1 MKELFGNRHM
11 RTLFLFLLAL
21 NVVTIGISGFIKW
34 DTYALSPDGKRIE
47 QAYAVKAGTQLLG
60 YTPSR
65 EEAEEAVKDII
76 NEYIGDMVL
85 TEGKT
90 NLDIQYE
97 KLKFR
102 RHLQTQDGA
111 EIAEQVLNDPSS
123 EIIIIGTVL
132 ETEVIEKDT
141 VMKETD
147 ELMKGETEVRQ
158 EGEDGTR
165 SISSDVV
172 IENGKVTSKKTVEK
186 KVIKKDKDK
195 VVMIG
200 TRLDDGLNE
209 DGSYRFV
216 HCTVDEDI
224 ENSEEYKAVQGVF
237 DYDGPVLS
245 RSRGTISGPSGK
257 ETYYNLNMSGCIS
270 IMNSRGFNEPYW
282 VRSDGVKM
290 YGYYV
295 MCAAGLGIRPKGSIV
310 ESSNGLAI
318 VVDTGGFAA
327 RNPRQLDIAVTW

>member
-1 MKELFGNRHM
+1 MRDLLNNRQM
-11 RTLFLFLLAL
+11 TYMLIFLLAL
-21 NVVTIGISGFIKW
+21 NVVVFGIALFVERG
-34 DTYALSPDGKRIE
+34 TYALSPDGQHIKR
-47 QAYAVKAGTQLLG
+47 AYAVKAGTHPLG

-76 NEYIGDMVL
+76 NEYVGDMVL

-90 NLDIQYE
+90 NLDIQFE
-97 KLKFR
+97 ELEFG
-102 RHLQTQDGA
+102 RHLQTRDGRD
-111 EIAEQVLNDPSS
+111 IAEQVLNHPTC
-123 EIIIIGTVL
+123 EIIIIGNVL

-158 EGEDGTR
+158 KGEDGKR
-165 SISSDVV
+165 SILSDVV
-172 IENGKVTSKKTVEK
+172 IENGKVTSKKTIKK
-186 KVIKKDKDK
+186 KVIKEDKDK
-195 VVMIG
+195 VVMVG
-200 TRLDDGLNE
+200 TKLDDGLNE

-216 HCTVDEDI
+216 HCSVEEDI
-224 ENSEEYKAVQGVF
+224 ENSEEYKAIQGAF
-237 DYDGPVLS
+237 DYNGPVLTK
-245 RSRGTISGPSGK
+245 SRGTITGPSGK

-327 RNPRQLDIAVTW
+327 RNPRQLDLAVTW

>member
-1 MKELFGNRHM
+1 MLI
-11 RTLFLFLLAL
+11 FLLAL
-21 NVVTIGISGFIKW
+21 NVVVLGIALVVDWG
-34 DTYALSPDGKRIE
+34 TYALSPDGQHIKR
-47 QAYAVKAGTQLLG
+47 AYAVKAGAHPLG

-76 NEYIGDMVL
+76 NEYVGDMVL

-90 NLDIQYE
+90 NLDIQFE
-97 KLKFR
+97 ELKFGK
-102 RHLQTQDGA
+102 HLQTQDGRD
-111 EIAEQVLNDPSS
+111 IAKQVLKNPTC
-123 EIIIIGTVL
+123 EIIIIGNVL

-147 ELMKGETEVRQ
+147 ELMKGETEVR
-158 EGEDGTR
+158 EKGEDGKRT
-165 SISSDVV
+165 ILSDVV
-172 IENGKVTSKKTVEK
+172 IENGKVTSKKTVKK
-186 KVIKKDKDK
+186 KVIKEDKDK
-195 VVMIG
+195 VVMVG
-200 TRLDDGLNE
+200 TKLDDGLNE

-216 HCTVDEDI
+216 HCTVEEDI
-224 ENSEEYKAVQGVF
+224 ENSEEYKAVQGAF
-237 DYDGPVLS
+237 DYNGPVLT
-245 RSRGTISGPSGK
+245 RSRGTITGPSGK

-270 IMNSRGFNEPYW
+270 IMNSRGFDEPYW

-295 MCAAGLGIRPKGSIV
+295 MCAAGLGIRPKGTIV

-327 RNPRQLDIAVTW
+327 RNPRQLDLAVTW

>member
-1 MKELFGNRHM
+1 MRNLLKIKELRNIL
-11 RTLFLFLLAL
+11 LFLVAL
-21 NVVTIGISGFIKW
+21 NVVTIGISAFVKW
-34 DTYALSPDGKRIE
+34 DTYALSPDGQHIE
-47 QAYAVKAGTQLLG
+47 QAFAVKAGEQLLG

-76 NEYIGDMVL
+76 NEYVGDMVL

-97 KLKFR
+97 KLTFR
-102 RHLQTQDGA
+102 NHLQTQDGRD
-111 EIAEQVLNDPSS
+111 IAEQVLGDPSCD
-123 EIIIIGTVL
+123 IIIIGTVL

-147 ELMKGETEVRQ
+147 ELMKGETEVKQ
-158 EGEDGTR
+158 EGKDGKR

-195 VVMIG
+195 VVMVG
-200 TRLDDGLNE
+200 TKLDEGLNE

-216 HCTVDEDI
+216 HCTVEEDI
-224 ENSEEYKAVQGVF
+224 ENLEEYKAVQGAF

-245 RSRGTISGPSGK
+245 RSRGAISGPSGK
-257 ETYYNLNMSGCIS
+257 ETYYNLNMSGCIN
-270 IMNSRGFNEPYW
+270 IMSSRGFNEPYW

-295 MCAAGLGIRPKGSIV
+295 MCAAGLSIRPKGSIV

-318 VVDTGGFAA
+318 VVDTGGFAS

>member
-1 MKELFGNRHM
+1 MRELFGNRQM
-11 RTLFLFLLAL
+11 RNLFLFLLAL
-21 NVVTIGISGFIKW
+21 NIVTIGISGFIKW
-34 DTYALSPDGKRIE
+34 DTYALSPEGKHIE
-47 QAYAVKAGTQLLG
+47 QAYAVKAGSQLLG

-76 NEYIGDMVL
+76 NEYVGDMVL

-111 EIAEQVLNDPSS
+111 EIAEQVLKDPSC

-158 EGEDGTR
+158 EGEDGKR
-165 SISSDVV
+165 RISSDVV
-172 IENGKVTSKKTVEK
+172 IENGKITSKKTIEK

-195 VVMIG
+195 VVMVG
-200 TRLDDGLNE
+200 TKLDDGLNE

-216 HCTVDEDI
+216 HCTVEKDI
-224 ENSEEYKAVQGVF
+224 EYSEEYKAVQGTF

-245 RSRGTISGPSGK
+245 RSRGSVSGPSGK
-257 ETYYNLNMSGCIS
+257 ETYYDLNMSGCIN
-270 IMNSRGFNEPYW
+270 IMNSRGFHEPYW

-295 MCAAGLGIRPKGSIV
+295 MCAAGLSIRPKGSIV

-318 VVDTGGFAA
+318 VVDTGGFAS

>member
-1 MKELFGNRHM
+1 MRELFGNRQM
-11 RTLFLFLLAL
+11 RNLFLFLLAL
-21 NVVTIGISGFIKW
+21 NIVTIGISGFIKW
-34 DTYALSPDGKRIE
+34 DTYALSPEGKHIE
-47 QAYAVKAGTQLLG
+47 QAYAVKAGSQLLG

-76 NEYIGDMVL
+76 NKYVGDMVL

-111 EIAEQVLNDPSS
+111 EIAEQVLKDPSC

-158 EGEDGTR
+158 EGEDGKR
-165 SISSDVV
+165 RISSDVV
-172 IENGKVTSKKTVEK
+172 IENGKITSKKTIEK

-195 VVMIG
+195 VVMVG
-200 TRLDDGLNE
+200 TKLDDGLNE

-216 HCTVDEDI
+216 HCTVEEDI
-224 ENSEEYKAVQGVF
+224 ENSEEYKAVQGTF

-245 RSRGTISGPSGK
+245 RSRGSVSGPSGK
-257 ETYYNLNMSGCIS
+257 ETYYDLNMSGCIN
-270 IMNSRGFNEPYW
+270 IMNSRGFHEPYW

-295 MCAAGLGIRPKGSIV
+295 MCAAGLSIRPKGSIV
-310 ESSNGLAI
+310 ESSKGLAI
-318 VVDTGGFAA
+318 VVDTGGFTS

>member
-1 MKELFGNRHM
+1 MKKLLESREMTYALI
-11 RTLFLFLLAL
+11 FLLAL
-21 NVVTIGISGFIKW
+21 NIIVVGVAGLIRW
-34 DTYALSPDGKRIE
+34 NTYALSPDGQHIKH
-47 QAYAVKAGTQLLG
+47 AYAVSAGDHLLG
-60 YTPSR
+60 YTPTR

-76 NEYIGDMVL
+76 NDYVGDMVL

-97 KLKFR
+97 ELKFGK
-102 RHLQTQDGA
+102 HLQTQDGLHIA
-111 EIAEQVLNDPSS
+111 KQVKEEPSCEIV
-123 EIIIIGTVL
+123 IIGTVQ
-132 ETEVIEKDT
+132 ETEVIKKDT
-141 VMKETD
+141 VEKETD
-147 ELMKGETEVRQ
+147 DLMKGETEVQQ
-158 EGEDGTR
+158 EGEDGKR

-172 IENGKVTSKKTVEK
+172 IENGKVTSKKTVKK
-186 KVIKKDKDK
+186 KVIKEDKDK
-195 VVMIG
+195 VVMVG
-200 TRLDDGLNE
+200 TKVDDGLNE

-216 HCTVDEDI
+216 PCTVEEDI
-224 ENSEEYKAVQGVF
+224 ENSEEYKAVQGAF
-237 DYDGPVLS
+237 SYNGPVLS
-245 RSRGTISGPSGK
+245 SSRGTVTGPSGK
-257 ETYYNLNMSGCIS
+257 ETYYNLNMSGCIN
-270 IMNSRGFNEPYW
+270 IMNGYGFNEPYW

>member
-1 MKELFGNRHM
+1 MRDLLNNRQL
-11 RTLFLFLLAL
+11 TYILIFLLAL
-21 NVVTIGISGFIKW
+21 NVVVTGIAGFVKW
-34 DTYALSPDGKRIE
+34 DTYALSPDGQRIK
-47 QAYAVKAGTQLLG
+47 QAYAVRAGEQLLG

-65 EEAEEAVKDII
+65 EEAEEAVKDVI
-76 NEYIGDMVL
+76 NEYVGDMVL

-97 KLKFR
+97 ELKFGK
-102 RHLQTQDGA
+102 HLQTQDGRD
-111 EIAEQVLNDPSS
+111 IAKQVLKEPSC
-123 EIIIIGTVL
+123 EIVIIGTAL

-141 VMKETD
+141 VTKETD

-158 EGEDGTR
+158 EGENGKR
-165 SISSDVV
+165 SVSSDVV
-172 IENGKVTSKKTVEK
+172 IENGKVTSKKTIEK

-195 VVMIG
+195 VVMVG

-216 HCTVDEDI
+216 HCSVEDDI
-224 ENSEEYKAVQGVF
+224 ENSEEYKAIQGAF
-237 DYDGPVLS
+237 DYNGPVLS
-245 RSRGTISGPSGK
+245 RSRGTITGPSGK

-270 IMNSRGFNEPYW
+270 IMNGRGFNEPYW

-295 MCAAGLGIRPKGSIV
+295 MCAAGLSIRPKGSIV

>member
-1 MKELFGNRHM
+1 M
-11 RTLFLFLLAL
+11 FLFLLAL
-21 NVVTIGISGFIKW
+21 NVAVFGIALFIQW
-34 DTYALSPDGKRIE
+34 NTYALSPDGKHIE
-47 QAYAVKAGTQLLG
+47 QAYAVKAGLHLLG

-65 EEAEEAVKDII
+65 DEAEEAVKDII
-76 NEYIGDMVL
+76 NEYVGDMIL

-97 KLKFR
+97 KLKFGK
-102 RHLQTQDGA
+102 HLQTRDGHD
-111 EIAEQVLNDPSS
+111 IARQVLKEPDC
-123 EIIIIGTVL
+123 EIIIIGTVQ
-132 ETEVIEKDT
+132 ETEIIEKDT

-147 ELMKGETEVRQ
+147 ELMKGEMQVQQ
-158 EGEDGTR
+158 EGEDGKR
-165 SISSDVV
+165 SISSEVV
-172 IENGKVTSKKTVEK
+172 IENGKVTSRKTIEK
-186 KVIKKDKDK
+186 KVIKEDKDK
-195 VVMIG
+195 VVMVG
-200 TRLDDGLNE
+200 TKLDDGLNE

-216 HCTVDEDI
+216 HCTVEEDI
-224 ENSEEYKAVQGVF
+224 ENSEEYKAVQGAF

-257 ETYYNLNMSGCIS
+257 ETYYNLNMSGCIN
-270 IMNSRGFNEPYW
+270 IMNSRGFHEPYW

-295 MCAAGLGIRPKGSIV
+295 MCAAGLSIRPKGSIV

-318 VVDTGGFAA
+318 VVDTGGFAS

>member
-257 ETYYNLNMSGCIS
+257 ETYYNLNMSGCIN
-270 IMNSRGFNEPYW
+270 IMNSRGFHEPYW

-295 MCAAGLGIRPKGSIV
+295 MCAAGLSIRPKGSIV

-318 VVDTGGFAA
+318 VVDTGGFAS